1 MMTPDFFGLAFM
13 GLWIVSIVMLALAA
27 VLPPVRDTDERP
39 RPIRVDGDESL
50 FRLVWLSLLPEKGT
64 SDHADR
70 RPTGPAA
77 HSDGR

>member
-1 MMTPDFFGLAFM
+1 MTPDFLGLAFM

-27 VLPPVRDTDERP
+27 VLPAKTNEPP
-39 RPIRVDGDESL
+39 RPIQVDSDESIS
-50 FRLVWLSLLPEKGT
+50 RLVWLALLPEKGT

-70 RPTGPAA
+70 RSTRPAA